1 MFVARFLEV
10 VIPVL
15 VIGIGL
21 GCVVRLAR
29 GVPAKAE
36 SEQRG
41 WLHSGA
47 VWRSLVQVLLV
58 VAGYFFVTRFF
69 R

>member
-15 VIGIGL
+15 LVGLGL

-29 GVPAKAE
+29 GVPARAE

-41 WLHSGA
+41 WLHSAA

-58 VAGYFFVTRFF
+58 VAVYFFLTRFF

>member
-1 MFVARFLEV
+1 MLVARFLEV

-15 VIGIGL
+15 LVGLGL

-29 GVPAKAE
+29 GVPE
-36 SEQRG
+36 QSEPEPRG
-41 WLHSGA
+41 WLHSAA
-47 VWRSLVQVLLV
+47 VWRTVVQVLLL
-58 VAGYFFVTRFF
+58 VAAYFFLTRFF